1 MLLQLLL
8 FIQRKKDDDKTSLNK
23 QNNLNNEETKEH
35 LQVECKLFSNANMFM
50 NTKLLFS
57 LHTKQFLNF
66 LIHNIELH

>member
-8 FIQRKKDDDKTSLNK
+8 FILWKEDDDKTSLNK
-23 QNNLNNEETKEH
+23 QNNLNNYATKKH

-57 LHTKQFLNF
+57 FAHKTISEFSYP
-66 LIHNIELH
+66 